1 MKNTIEHTKTVEVLQ
16 TGNGKYIAYL
26 HQNHEPIVQG
36 EEQVQAYQCDTYI
49 TDMYD
54 FESIEQA
61 EAWFT
66 AHHDD
71 LCDILARVE
80 RAKEAKAKAEQA
92 QAYLNATDWV
102 IAQLGEY
109 QMLGKALPDR
119 SEILKKREE
128 ARQAIREVEAIV
140 RGEV

>member
-49 TDMYD
+49 TDMYN

-71 LCDILARVE
+71 LCNILARVE

-109 QMLGKALPDR
+109 QMLGKHLPDR

-128 ARQAIREVEAIV
+128 ARQAIREVQV
-140 RGEV
+140 

>member
-1 MKNTIEHTKTVEVLQ
+1 
-16 TGNGKYIAYL
+16 
-26 HQNHEPIVQG
+26 VQG

-54 FESIEQA
+54 FDSMEQA
-61 EAWFT
+61 KEWFT

-80 RAKEAKAKAEQA
+80 RAKEARAKAEQA

-109 QMLGKALPDR
+109 QMLGKHLPDR

-128 ARQAIREVEAIV
+128 ARHAIREVQV
-140 RGEV
+140 

>member
-1 MKNTIEHTKTVEVLQ
+1 MKNTIEHMKTVEVLQ

-109 QMLGKALPDR
+109 QMLGKTLPDR
-119 SEILKKREE
+119 GEILKKREE
-128 ARQAIREVEAIV
+128 ARQAIREVQV
-140 RGEV
+140 

>member
-16 TGNGKYIAYL
+16 AGNGKYMAYL
-26 HQNHEPIVQG
+26 HRNHEPVVQG
-36 EEQVQAYQCDTYI
+36 EEKMQAYQCDTYI
-49 TDMYD
+49 TDTYD
-54 FESIEQA
+54 FDSMEQA
-61 EAWFT
+61 NEWFT

-71 LCDILARVE
+71 LCDTLARVE

-109 QMLGKALPDR
+109 QMLGKTLPDR

-128 ARQAIREVEAIV
+128 ARQAIREYKYENTE
-140 RGEV
+140 G

>member
-1 MKNTIEHTKTVEVLQ
+1 MKNTIEHMKTVEVLQ
-16 TGNGKYIAYL
+16 AGNGKYMAYL

-61 EAWFT
+61 EAWFSE
-66 AHHDD
+66 HHDD

-109 QMLGKALPDR
+109 QMLGKPLPDR

-128 ARQAIREVEAIV
+128 ARQAIGRYKYEAISP
-140 RGEV
+140 

>member
-1 MKNTIEHTKTVEVLQ
+1 MKNTIEHTKIVEVLQ
-16 TGNGKYIAYL
+16 TGNRKFIAYL
-26 HQNHEPIVQG
+26 HRNHIEATRMM
-36 EEQVQAYQCDTYI
+36 EELHKQEYLCDTYI

-54 FESIEQA
+54 FGSIEQA

-66 AHHDD
+66 EHHDD

-80 RAKEAKAKAEQA
+80 MAKEAKAQAEQA
-92 QAYLNATDWV
+92 QAYLNSTDWV
-102 IAQLGEY
+102 VAQLSEY

-128 ARQAIREVEAIV
+128 ARQAIREVI
-140 RGEV
+140 

>member
-16 TGNGKYIAYL
+16 TGNGKFIAYL
-26 HQNHEPIVQG
+26 HRNHIEATRMM
-36 EEQVQAYQCDTYI
+36 EELHKQEYLCDTYI

-109 QMLGKALPDR
+109 QMLGKTLPDR

-128 ARQAIREVEAIV
+128 ARQAIREVQV
-140 RGEV
+140 